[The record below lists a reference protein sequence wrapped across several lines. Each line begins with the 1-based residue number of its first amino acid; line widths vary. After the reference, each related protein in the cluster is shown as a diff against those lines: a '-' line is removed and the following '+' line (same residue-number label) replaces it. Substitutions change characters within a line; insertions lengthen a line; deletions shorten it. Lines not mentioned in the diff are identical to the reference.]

1 MNTEER
7 KLIQNLKRIQDER
20 DFIVAFEEVQ
30 RIFGD
35 DTRKRV
41 SQKIWGRYQNII
53 WRDRH
58 EEWEHDGQ
66 RYMSGD
72 NFRNKDDWYAVEAHE
87 EDKPY
92 SPHWHTPY
100 SYRLVYFRG
109 GVYKSVN
116 MSNYEKQIFLYS
128 RHGGHGFMMNVTSCA
143 PVLPKELKN

>member
-1 MNTEER
+1 MTTEER
-7 KLIQNLKRIQDER
+7 KLIQNLKRIQDEK

-92 SPHWHTPY
+92 SPYWRTPY

-109 GVYKSVN
+109 GVYKSV
-116 MSNYEKQIFLYS
+116 SWGCYEKMIFLYS
-128 RHGGHGFMMNVTSCA
+128 QHRDHGFIMNITSCA
-143 PVLPKELKN
+143 PVLPIID